1 MSWLGIPNLVAT
13 DPNTDPAAG
22 VFPVQQHVVIYR
34 TNDDELRILRILH
47 ARRDI
52 DSELDR

>member
-22 VFPVQQHVVIYR
+22 VFPVQHHVVIYR